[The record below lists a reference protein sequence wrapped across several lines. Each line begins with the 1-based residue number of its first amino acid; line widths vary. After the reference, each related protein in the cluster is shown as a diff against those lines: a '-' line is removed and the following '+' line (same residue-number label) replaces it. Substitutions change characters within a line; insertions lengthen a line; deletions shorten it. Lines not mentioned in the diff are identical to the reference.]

1 LSNDYTAGIED
12 PGEHGRPASR
22 VSARLLRI
30 VTAVL
35 AVVLVVA
42 IGTALW
48 FEHKVRVSDD
58 EQHQRAE
65 AVNAASQFALRMDT
79 FDGKD
84 ISAYTKKVQELL
96 TTKYKSDFDKQFE
109 PFKQVYSQAQAVGT
123 GKVLMSG
130 VASYDKDS
138 ATVLVVHD
146 GSVTSKLGQAQ
157 VRHQRWT
164 IDLVKVGGRWLID
177 DFSPVN

>member
-1 LSNDYTAGIED
+1 LSNDIDAGIED
-12 PGEHGRPASR
+12 PGAHGRPPTRISE
-22 VSARLLRI
+22 RLLRI

-42 IGTALW
+42 IGFAIW
-48 FEHKVRVSDD
+48 FEAKSRTNDD
-58 EQHQRAE
+58 QQKGRAE
-65 AVNAASQFALRMDT
+65 AVAAAQQFAVRMDT

-84 ISAYTKKVQELL
+84 MDSYSKKVQQLL
-96 TTKYKSDFDKQFE
+96 TTKYKSEFDKQFQ

-123 GKVLMSG
+123 GKVIMSG
-130 VASYDKDS
+130 VASYDDDS

-146 GSVTSKLGQAQ
+146 GSVKSKLGQSQ

-164 IDLVKVGGRWLID
+164 VDLVKVGGRWLID

>member
-1 LSNDYTAGIED
+1 MSNETHAGIED
-12 PGEHGRPASR
+12 PGEHGRPARRLSE
-22 VSARLLRI
+22 RLLRI

-35 AVVLVVA
+35 ALVLVVA
-42 IGTALW
+42 VAFAL
-48 FEHKVRVSDD
+48 FFAAKVRHSDD
-58 EQHQRAE
+58 EQQQRAE

-84 ISAYTKKVQELL
+84 MDSYSKKVQQLL
-96 TTKYKSDFDKQFE
+96 TTKYKSEFDKQFQ
-109 PFKQVYSQAQAVGT
+109 PFKQVYTQAQAVGT
-123 GKVLMSG
+123 GKVVMSG
-130 VASYDKDS
+130 VASYDDDS

-146 GSVTSKLGQAQ
+146 GSVKSKLGQSQ

-164 IDLVKVGGRWLID
+164 IDLVKVDGRWLVD

>member
-1 LSNDYTAGIED
+1 MSNETNAGIED
-12 PGEHGRPASR
+12 PGEHGRAAPR
-22 VSARLLRI
+22 VSERLLRI
-30 VTAVL
+30 LTAVL
-35 AVVLVVA
+35 AVVLVAGVVLA
-42 IGTALW
+42 VVFTV
-48 FEHKVRVSDD
+48 KVRHSDD
-58 EQHQRAE
+58 EQRQRAE

-84 ISAYTKKVQELL
+84 MDSYSKKVQQLL
-96 TTKYKSDFDKQFE
+96 TTKYKSEFDKQFQ

-123 GKVLMSG
+123 GKVVMSG
-130 VASYDKDS
+130 VASYDADS

-146 GSVTSKLGQAQ
+146 GSVKSKLGQSQ

-164 IDLVKVGGRWLID
+164 VDLVKVDGKWLID

>member
-1 LSNDYTAGIED
+1 LSNENDAGVED

-22 VSARLLRI
+22 ASARLLRI
-30 VTAVL
+30 VTLVL
-35 AVVLVVA
+35 AVVLVA
-42 IGTALW
+42 GIGVALW
-48 FEHKVRVSDD
+48 FAHQVRASDD
-58 EQHQRAE
+58 EQHQRAQ

-84 ISAYTKKVQELL
+84 IDAYSKKVQELL
-96 TTKYKSDFDKQFE
+96 TTKYKSEFDKQFE

-123 GKVLMSG
+123 GKVVMSG
-130 VASYDKDS
+130 VASYDPDS

-146 GSVTSKLGQAQ
+146 GSVKSKLGQSQ

-164 IDLVKVGGRWLID
+164 IDLVKVGGRWLVD

>member
-1 LSNDYTAGIED
+1 LSNDTAAGIED
-12 PGEHGRPASR
+12 PGEHGRPAGR
-22 VSARLLRI
+22 VPARLVRI
-30 VTAVL
+30 VAAVL
-35 AVVLVVA
+35 AVVLVAGIAVA
-42 IGTALW
+42 IW
-48 FEHKVRVSDD
+48 FQTKISASDD

-65 AVNAASQFALRMDT
+65 AVTAASQFALRMDT

-84 ISAYTKKVQELL
+84 INAYAKKIQELL
-96 TTKYKSDFDKQFE
+96 TTKYKSDFEKQFE

-130 VASYDKDS
+130 VASFDKDS

-146 GSVTSKLGQAQ
+146 GSVKSKIGQAQ

-164 IDLVKVGGRWLID
+164 VDLVKVGGRWLID

>member
-1 LSNDYTAGIED
+1 MSNEIHAGIDD
-12 PGEHGRPASR
+12 PGEHGRPAPR
-22 VSARLLRI
+22 LTERLLRI
-30 VTAVL
+30 LTAVL
-35 AVVLVVA
+35 AVVLVVGVVLA
-42 IGTALW
+42 VVFTV
-48 FEHKVRVSDD
+48 KVHHSDD
-58 EQHQRAE
+58 DQQQRAE

-84 ISAYTKKVQELL
+84 MDAYSKRVQQLL
-96 TTKYKSDFDKQFE
+96 TTKYKSEFDKQFQ

-123 GKVLMSG
+123 GKVIMSG
-130 VASYDKDS
+130 VASYDADS

-146 GSVTSKLGQAQ
+146 GSVKSKLGQSQ

-164 IDLVKVGGRWLID
+164 IDLVKVDGRWLVD